1 MRHMEARIL
10 LVEDTASD
18 AELIQEA
25 FRDSMVPYH
34 LDLVTDGEEALHLLR
49 TLEEKPHLILL
60 DLNLPKK
67 NGLEV
72 LREIRRDPDP
82 LLMTV
87 PVIILTNSKSR
98 KDVLRA
104 YTHGCNA
111 YIHKP
116 ISFDG
121 LVSTLQVTGQF
132 WFNCVTIPASVA
144 VSTQR
149 ISSEFPPPSQS
160 PKRRR
165 K

>member
-1 MRHMEARIL
+1 MRQMEARIL

-18 AELIQEA
+18 AELIKEA
-25 FRDSMVPYH
+25 FRDSPIPYR
-34 LDLVTDGEEALHLLR
+34 LDLATNGEDALQLLR
-49 TLEEKPHLILL
+49 ALEEKPHLVLL
-60 DLNLPKK
+60 DLNLPRK

-121 LVSTLQVTGQF
+121 LVSTLQTTGQF
-132 WFNCVTIPASVA
+132 WFNCATVPATVA

-149 ISSEFPPPSQS
+149 ISSEFPPPS
-160 PKRRR
+160 KRR
-165 K
+165 KK